1 MLLTNSQYE
10 HLMSHYYHQQLK
22 DNFILKKRMK
32 EVYDAIPQMNELE
45 NRIRTLSVQHAASRL
60 KGQTDSIDL
69 DAEIDKITKQK
80 EALLLQHG
88 YPADY
93 LKPVYECADCKDT
106 GYIDG
111 RKCHCFEKLIVQYLY
126 SQSNLKDVLE
136 HENFSHFNLNFYP
149 DDYTEEATGE
159 TPRDNMRHVLET
171 VKSYLSGFSDTPGN
185 LLLYG
190 NTGVGKTFLTN
201 CIAKE
206 LLDKSHT
213 VVYLTSLKLFDIL
226 ESCKFD
232 RDLPQT
238 RKNASLSYLLS
249 SDLLIIDDFASE
261 KIQIAQT
268 AESLQW
274 LLRQRTIDHMN
285 VKGNKPRCTI
295 LLCQYPRCEWST
307 QIVNE
312 NLKADYLSALIEN
325 HGIEMFINFNKKETF
340 SKSWF

>member
-136 HENFSHFNLNFYP
+136 HENFSHFNLDFYP

-159 TPRDNMRHVLET
+159 TPRDNMRHILET

-232 RDLPQT
+232 RDLSQT
-238 RKNASLSYLLS
+238 QKNASLSYLLS
-249 SDLLIIDDFASE
+249 SDLLIIDDLGTELNNSFTSSQLYHCIDTRLTNRRSTIISTNLSFDDLRERYSE
-261 KIQIAQT
+261 RIFSRITSNYTLLKITGDDI
-268 AESLQW
+268 
-274 LLRQRTIDHMN
+274 R
-285 VKGNKPRCTI
+285 
-295 LLCQYPRCEWST
+295 
-307 QIVNE
+307 
-312 NLKADYLSALIEN
+312 LKKAIMQ
-325 HGIEMFINFNKKETF
+325 H
-340 SKSWF
+340 

>member
-10 HLMSHYYHQQLK
+10 HLMSHYYNRQLK
-22 DNFILKKRMK
+22 NNFIMKKRTK
-32 EVYDAIPQMNELE
+32 EVYEAIPELSKLE
-45 NRIRTLSVQHAASRL
+45 EQVRKLSMEHAASRL
-60 KGQTDSIDL
+60 KGVSCAFDL
-69 DAEIDKITKQK
+69 TSEIDKITQK
-80 EALLLQHG
+80 KTELLLQHG

-93 LKPVYECADCKDT
+93 LKPVYECEDCQDT

-111 RKCHCFEKLIVQYLY
+111 TKCHCFEKLIVQYLY

-136 HENFSHFNLNFYP
+136 HENFSHFNLDYYP

-171 VKSYLSGFSDTPGN
+171 VKSYLSGFSGSPGN

-206 LLDKSHT
+206 LLDRSHT

-232 RDLPQT
+232 RDLSQT
-238 RKNASLSYLLS
+238 QKNASLSYLLN
-249 SDLLIIDDFASE
+249 SDLLIIDDLGTELNNSFTSSQLYHCIDTRLTNRRSTIISTNLSFDDLRERYSE
-261 KIQIAQT
+261 RIFSRITSNYTLLKITGDDI
-268 AESLQW
+268 
-274 LLRQRTIDHMN
+274 R
-285 VKGNKPRCTI
+285 
-295 LLCQYPRCEWST
+295 
-307 QIVNE
+307 
-312 NLKADYLSALIEN
+312 LKKAIMQ
-325 HGIEMFINFNKKETF
+325 H
-340 SKSWF
+340 

>member
-136 HENFSHFNLNFYP
+136 HENFSHFNLDFNP

-232 RDLPQT
+232 RDLSQT

-249 SDLLIIDDFASE
+249 SDLLIIDDLGTELNNSFTSSQLYHCIDTRLTNHRSTIISTNLSFDDLRERYSE
-261 KIQIAQT
+261 RI
-268 AESLQW
+268 
-274 LLRQRTIDHMN
+274 
-285 VKGNKPRCTI
+285 
-295 LLCQYPRCEWST
+295 
-307 QIVNE
+307 
-312 NLKADYLSALIEN
+312 
-325 HGIEMFINFNKKETF
+325 F
-340 SKSWF
+340 SRITSNYTLF

>member
-1 MLLTNSQYE
+1 
-10 HLMSHYYHQQLK
+10 
-22 DNFILKKRMK
+22 MK

-201 CIAKE
+201 CIANE
-206 LLDKSHT
+206 LLKKGKNVLYQTAPVMLDNVIDTKFG
-213 VVYLTSLKLFDIL
+213 K
-226 ESCKFD
+226 ENAKFD
-232 RDLPQT
+232 LIDNILT
-238 RKNASLSYLLS
+238 A
-249 SDLLIIDDFASE
+249 DLLVIDDLGTETLNHIKASE
-261 KIQIAQT
+261 LFTIINTRLLNQNHKITKTIISTNLSIDQIFAT
-268 AESLQW
+268 YSSRIGSRLVGNYRF
-274 LLRQRTIDHMN
+274 LRFFGDDLRY
-285 VKGNKPRCTI
+285 NKCK
-295 LLCQYPRCEWST
+295 
-307 QIVNE
+307 N
-312 NLKADYLSALIEN
+312 
-325 HGIEMFINFNKKETF
+325 
-340 SKSWF
+340 

>member
-1 MLLTNSQYE
+1 MRYFLRDVAAHRSFGAPRIEWRPERDKLHLLAGQYRYFDSGYCFCGRFGVE
-10 HLMSHYYHQQLK
+10 CPAA
-22 DNFILKKRMK
+22 F
-32 EVYDAIPQMNELE
+32 
-45 NRIRTLSVQHAASRL
+45 VQHQNARRVDKLAVRDTGGRAAE
-60 KGQTDSIDL
+60 K
-69 DAEIDKITKQK
+69 A
-80 EALLLQHG
+80 A
-88 YPADY
+88 
-93 LKPVYECADCKDT
+93 

-136 HENFSHFNLNFYP
+136 HENFSHFNLDFYP

-232 RDLPQT
+232 RDLSQT
-238 RKNASLSYLLS
+238 QKNASLSYLLS
-249 SDLLIIDDFASE
+249 SDLLIIDDLGTELNNSFTSSQLYHCIDTRLTNHRSTIISTNLSFDDLRERYSE
-261 KIQIAQT
+261 RIFSRITSNYTLLKITGDDI
-268 AESLQW
+268 
-274 LLRQRTIDHMN
+274 R
-285 VKGNKPRCTI
+285 
-295 LLCQYPRCEWST
+295 
-307 QIVNE
+307 
-312 NLKADYLSALIEN
+312 LKKAIMQ
-325 HGIEMFINFNKKETF
+325 H
-340 SKSWF
+340 

>member
-136 HENFSHFNLNFYP
+136 HENFSHFNLDFYP

-159 TPRDNMRHVLET
+159 
-171 VKSYLSGFSDTPGN
+171 
-185 LLLYG
+185 
-190 NTGVGKTFLTN
+190 TN

-232 RDLPQT
+232 RDLSQT

-249 SDLLIIDDFASE
+249 SDLLIIDDLGTELNNSFTSSQLYHCIDTRLTNHRSTIISTNLSFDDLRERYSE
-261 KIQIAQT
+261 RIFSRITSNYTLLKITGDDI
-268 AESLQW
+268 
-274 LLRQRTIDHMN
+274 R
-285 VKGNKPRCTI
+285 
-295 LLCQYPRCEWST
+295 
-307 QIVNE
+307 
-312 NLKADYLSALIEN
+312 LKKAIMQ
-325 HGIEMFINFNKKETF
+325 H
-340 SKSWF
+340 